1 MGIVEQL
8 RKVLVTDEL
17 DLSELDESYVE
28 VDEEGNEHPI
38 KLPFRLNWTRGL
50 KERRHDLRKELFA
63 IQDALRDADDDEIE
77 ALNKRADAY
86 ADKAMAWWAD
96 VLLMDVD
103 EVRAIQ
109 GAIPDGHWQWI
120 AGQIVRR
127 VGEYEEDAVK
137 KAHAAPSPTSG
148 EQGQGRQT
156 SSSEPNSQE

>member
-17 DLSELDESYVE
+17 DLSELDESYVADGE
-28 VDEEGNEHPI
+28 PI
-38 KLPFRLNWTRGL
+38 KLLFRLNWTRGL

-120 AGQIVRR
+120 TGQIVRR

-137 KAHAAPSPTSG
+137 KAHVAPSPTSG